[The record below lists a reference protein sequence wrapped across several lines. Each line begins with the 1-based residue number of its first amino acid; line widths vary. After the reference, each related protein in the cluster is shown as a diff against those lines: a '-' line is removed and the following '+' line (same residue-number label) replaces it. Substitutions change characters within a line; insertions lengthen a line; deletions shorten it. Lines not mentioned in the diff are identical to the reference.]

1 MSKNQDLQK
10 RRDSAFAR
18 GLGNQLPV
26 YVERARNAE
35 LWDVEGRRYIDFAGG
50 IAVLNTGHL
59 HPKVQAAV
67 AKQLEAFSHTC
78 LMITPYEV
86 AVELAEKLNAIAPG
100 PTQKKAIFV
109 TTGAEAVE
117 NTIKIARAH
126 TGRSA
131 VIAFGGGFHGRTFM
145 AMALTGKVAPY
156 KAGFGPFPA
165 EVYHAPFP
173 IAYHGVSVQ
182 DSLDALEHIFKYDVE
197 AARVAAIIIEPVMG
211 EGGFYIAPPEFLQ
224 ALRKLCDQHGIV
236 LVIDEIQ
243 TGFARTGK
251 MFAIEHAG
259 VEPDLMTMAK
269 SLAGGFPLAAVVG
282 KASIMDAPGPGGLG
296 GTYAGSP
303 VACAAG
309 LAVLEAIEQEN
320 LCARAVTIG
329 ELMTA
334 SLRSLA
340 REIPAIGDVRNL
352 GAMVAI
358 ELVKNRRPAPAG
370 RGPHE
375 GADEA
380 CRREGPGAAVLRSLR
395 QRDPLPGA
403 AHGVGCDR
411 AGGAGHRGRIA
422 QGTYGGI
429 AQIGGEFLRHEAVPH
444 PICRARAKQP
454 DGASSLSSPE

>member
-1 MSKNQDLQK
+1 MKSNQKLQQ
-10 RRDSAFAR
+10 RRDAAFAR
-18 GLGNQLPV
+18 GLGAQLPV
-26 YVERARNAE
+26 YVDRARNAE

-67 AKQLEAFSHTC
+67 ARQLDAFSHTC

-86 AVELAEKLNAIAPG
+86 AVELAEKLNRLVPG
-100 PTQKKAIFV
+100 PAPKKSIFV

-126 TGRSA
+126 TGRPA

-182 DSLDALEHIFKYDVE
+182 DSLDALEHIFKFDVE
-197 AARVAAIIIEPVMG
+197 PERVAAIIVEPVMG

-224 ALRKLCDQHGIV
+224 ALRRLCDRHGIV

-243 TGFARTGK
+243 TGFARTGR
-251 MFAIEHAG
+251 MFAVEHAG

-303 VACAAG
+303 IACAAA
-309 LAVLEAIEQEN
+309 LAVLEIIEEEN
-320 LCARAVTIG
+320 LCERATAIG
-329 ELMTA
+329 ELLA
-334 SLRSLA
+334 GSLRELQSA
-340 REIPAIGDVRNL
+340 NPSIGEVRNL
-352 GAMVAI
+352 GAMVAM
-358 ELVKNRRPAPAG
+358 ELVRNGDPHAPDADLAKALTRRAAE
-370 RGPHE
+370 RGLVLLSCGLYGNVIRFLVPLT
-375 GADEA
+375 ASDA
-380 CRREGPGAAVLRSLR
+380 LIREGLSIVADSLR
-395 QRDPLPGA
+395 EL
-403 AHGVGCDR
+403 
-411 AGGAGHRGRIA
+411 GGAQA
-422 QGTYGGI
+422 PV
-429 AQIGGEFLRHEAVPH
+429 A
-444 PICRARAKQP
+444 
-454 DGASSLSSPE
+454 ASA